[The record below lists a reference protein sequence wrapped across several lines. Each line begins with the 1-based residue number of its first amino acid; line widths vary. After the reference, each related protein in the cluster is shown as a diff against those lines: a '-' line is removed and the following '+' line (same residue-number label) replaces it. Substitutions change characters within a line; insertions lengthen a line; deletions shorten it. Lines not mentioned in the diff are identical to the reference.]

1 MIARYEYL
9 RHHPAVFQAM
19 TGLRLAECDAVVTA
33 LLPRYQAAEVVR
45 LSQPTK
51 RRPQRQRA
59 IGAGNTFALEVRDQ
73 VLLTVVWLR
82 VYPTY
87 PVLGYLFGV
96 STGAVERILPR
107 LLPLLEQLGQ
117 ASMDRA
123 LAALDDP
130 ARRLRRRS
138 RRQLDD
144 VLREVPDLA
153 VVIDTFEQRVQRPQ
167 GTTAGGQR
175 VADGYYSGKKKQ
187 HTEKTQVTTDE
198 ETGAV
203 VDVTEPVPGPT
214 ADLPLLKQSGLL
226 HRLPPDVGGLGD
238 KAYVGADAIAPGVR
252 VATPRR
258 KPRGQPHPP
267 QDVTY
272 NTAFARRRIIG
283 EHTIGRLRRYQA
295 LTQTDR
301 HHRRFRGRTRAVAG
315 LVNRQLARRFPGLP
329 C

>member
-1 MIARYEYL
+1 MIARYTYL
-9 RHHPAVFQAM
+9 RQHPAVFQAM
-19 TGLRLAECDAVVTA
+19 TGLRVAEFDAVVTA
-33 LLPRYQAAEVVR
+33 LLPHYQAAEVAR

-51 RRPQRQRA
+51 RRPVRQRA
-59 IGAGNTFALEVRDQ
+59 IGAGNTFALDVRDQ

-96 STGAVERILPR
+96 STGAVERTLPR

-144 VLREVPDLA
+144 VLRDVPELA
-153 VVIDTFEQRVQRPQ
+153 VVIDTFEQRIQRPQ
-167 GTTAGGQR
+167 GRKADGAP
-175 VADGYYSGKKKQ
+175 VADDFYSGKKKQ
-187 HTEKTQVTTDE
+187 HTAKTQVAVDD
-198 ETGAV
+198 ETGKV
-203 VDVTEPVPGPT
+203 VDVPDSVPGPT
-214 ADLPLLKQSGLL
+214 SDLHLLAQSELL
-226 HRLPPDVGGLGD
+226 DRLPPDVGGLGD
-238 KAYVGADAIAPGVR
+238 KAYIGGDRLVPGVPL
-252 VATPRR
+252 ATPRR
-258 KPRGQPHPP
+258 KPRGNPRPP
-267 QDVTY
+267 ADVAY
-272 NTAFARRRIIG
+272 NTAFARRRIVA

-301 HHRRFRGRTRAVAG
+301 HRRGHGGRARAVAG
-315 LVNRQLARRFPGLP
+315 LVNRQIARRFP